1 MLSSGG
7 KAGDLSSGSKKATT
21 SAALSPLH
29 SSHTSAGNPARKAYS
44 RSSLPKKSG
53 ANGDEHRTPPTASSS
68 SRTAVSADGAERRAT
83 APKKPATTSPN
94 AADRR
99 DRTSTAGSSSARPA
113 ASAGGAKQHATAP
126 KKSAIISP
134 NAVDHR
140 DRTPPAGS
148 SSARPAASADG
159 AKQHATAPK
168 KLVIISPNAVDHRD
182 RVSTASSSLPRSAVS
197 VDGAERRATAPKKSA
212 IISPNAAD
220 RRDRTPPAGSSSSRT
235 AIVDPAEHRDDGR
248 ETNQPTSLSSS
259 QRADRERTAG
269 RRSAITARENRE
281 SLSQPGLS
289 SSQRADR
296 ERTAGRRTAI
306 TERKNREFLNPPRP
320 QPNPSRLTDNATS
333 PSSVRNQNSSPSPAD
348 IYTGRAFE
356 DDTILNYL
364 GTVDSEADL
373 NRTKANNF
381 IETLEDLSPQQRN
394 AQIEGARARAMVM
407 GDTSYANALDARLP
421 RDRQYATL
429 LEEQNNREMELI
441 AGNAV
446 SLALDFTPYVG
457 TGKGV
462 QEVVTGDNLVT
473 GQNLSVSDR
482 VISGVGAAAALIP
495 IPGAGPLVRWT
506 TKGIRTGIRIV
517 NRAIRGVDEIPRPI
531 RTSVGNPHSSSELL
545 PGNISPS
552 GTPPVS
558 TSRAAPIPQTSPPL
572 NASSINPPASANN
585 PTFRGGVWRDQN
597 GQFAPNPNGVS
608 SSGARGVAERGFMR
622 HVQNEIKNAT
632 QNESNINLPMNGRH
646 TLQFLLGEDGDWLSR
661 TAFPTTE
668 AEFNQ
673 AGVQAGHLTSR
684 HSGDVERFALED
696 PLLNWMDS
704 RQERL
709 GVIIDKSA
717 IDIDGIPVEIQTA
730 RMWEELGYIP
740 RGTVASASPHE
751 GWIFQ

>member
-1 MLSSGG
+1 MLSSG
-7 KAGDLSSGSKKATT
+7 KAVGLSSGSKTVAT
-21 SAALSPLH
+21 SAPLSPLH
-29 SSHTSAGNPARKAYS
+29 SSYSSAGNPARKAYS
-44 RSSLPKKSG
+44 RSSLPKNSG
-53 ANGDEHRTPPTASSS
+53 ANGDEHRTPPTTSSS
-68 SRTAVSADGAERRAT
+68 SRPAVSADSAERR
-83 APKKPATTSPN
+83 
-94 AADRR
+94 
-99 DRTSTAGSSSARPA
+99 
-113 ASAGGAKQHATAP
+113 ATAP

-140 DRTPPAGS
+140 NRASTAGS
-148 SSARPAASADG
+148 SSSRPAVSADG
-159 AKQHATAPK
+159 AK
-168 KLVIISPNAVDHRD
+168 
-182 RVSTASSSLPRSAVS
+182 RSATV
-197 VDGAERRATAPKKSA
+197 PKKSA

-220 RRDRTPPAGSSSSRT
+220 HRDRTPPAGSSSSRT

-356 DDTILNYL
+356 DDPILNYL

-394 AQIEGARARAMVM
+394 AQIEGARARAIAM
-407 GDTSYANALDARLP
+407 GDTSYANALDVRLP

-441 AGNAV
+441 ARNAG
-446 SLALDFTPYVG
+446 SLALDFTPYIG

-462 QEVVTGDNLVT
+462 QEVVTGDNIVT
-473 GQNLSVSDR
+473 GQDLSVSDR
-482 VISGVGAAAALIP
+482 VISGVGAAGALIP
-495 IPGAGPLVRWT
+495 IPGAGPLGRWA

-517 NRAIRGVDEIPRPI
+517 NRAIRGVDEIPQSV
-531 RTSVGNPHSSSELL
+531 RTNVGSPGSSSELL
-545 PGNISPS
+545 LDNISPS
-552 GTPPVS
+552 GT
-558 TSRAAPIPQTSPPL
+558 SPE
-572 NASSINPPASANN
+572 SF
-585 PTFRGGVWRDQN
+585 FRGGAWRYPN
-597 GQFAPNPNGVS
+597 GRFAPNPGNVVS
-608 SSGARGVAERGFMR
+608 AGRRGYLERQFITAMRNNIQAQSNTNFPMNER
-622 HVQNEIKNAT
+622 HVLHFLFDE
-632 QNESNINLPMNGRH
+632 NGN
-646 TLQFLLGEDGDWLSR
+646 WMSR
-661 TAFPTTE
+661 QAFPRTE

-684 HSGDVERFALED
+684 HSGEVERLALED
-696 PLLNWMDS
+696 PMLNWMDS
-704 RQERL
+704 RQE
-709 GVIIDKSA
+709 GYGAIMDKTA
-717 IDIDGIPVEIQTA
+717 IDIDGIPVEIETA
-730 RMWEELGYIP
+730 RMWEEMGYIP
-740 RGTVASASPHE
+740 KGTVESAPSSE
-751 GWIFQ
+751 GWMG